1 MNKVQVLLYTSYLHT
16 IGGIETFVDNWV
28 EILLPH
34 YDIGLYCPQ
43 MPTERLCRLSQTI
56 PVFKGG
62 DVECDTLVMIRIGD
76 AIPKGVKY
84 KKSVRMC
91 HACRSNPAWHILD
104 DCDRVIHVSEASK
117 HSFSSDGDVILNP
130 VVKRSRDALI
140 LVSATRI
147 PAMDKGKNADRMI
160 KLAEMLNDADVPF
173 VWLNFSD
180 SPLSDAPRGM
190 VNVGM
195 TADIQS
201 YIARADYLVQLSDQE
216 GFGYSVAEALINHTA
231 VICTPFKT
239 TAELGVVDGKNG
251 YILPFDMNYDV
262 TKLLNVPGFEYKYDN
277 KPIIRAWRKV
287 LGNTKPKH
295 DYTPPEM
302 VDVVARIEYR
312 DIMLNRVLNPGDAVA
327 MPYARAM
334 ELIDKGFVTKKDKK
348 G

>member
-1 MNKVQVLLYTSYLHT
+1 MNKVQVLLYTSYLHS

-28 EILLPH
+28 EILLPY

-43 MPTERLCRLSQTI
+43 MPTERLYRLSQII
-56 PVFKGG
+56 PVYKSGE
-62 DVECDTLVMIRIGD
+62 VECDTLVMIRIGD
-76 AIPKGVKY
+76 AIPKGIKY

-104 DCDRVIHVSEASK
+104 DCDRVIHVSEASRT
-117 HSFSSDGDVILNP
+117 SFNSDGAVIYNP
-130 VVKRSRDALI
+130 VIKRAKDSLI

-160 KLAEMLNDADVPF
+160 KLAQMLNDADIPF

-180 SPLSDAPRGM
+180 SPLTDAPKGM

-195 TADIQS
+195 TNDIQS
-201 YIARADYLVQLSDQE
+201 YIARADYLVQLSNQE

-251 YILPFDMNYDV
+251 YILPFDMQYDV
-262 TKLLNVPGFEYKYDN
+262 TKLLNVPEFEYKYDN
-277 KPIIRAWRKV
+277 KPIVKAWRKL

-295 DYTPPEM
+295 DYIPPEY
-302 VDVVARIEYR
+302 VDVVAKIEYR
-312 DIMLNRVLNPGDAVA
+312 DIVLNKVFQPKDEIS
-327 MPYARAM
+327 MPYDRAM
-334 ELIDKGFVTKKDKK
+334 ELIEKGFVKKK
-348 G
+348 

>member
-1 MNKVQVLLYTSYLHT
+1 MNKVQVLLYTSYLHS

-28 EILLPH
+28 EILSPY

-43 MPTERLCRLSQTI
+43 MPTERLIRLSQII
-56 PVFKGG
+56 PVYKEGE
-62 DVECDTLVMIRIGD
+62 VECDTLVMIRIGD
-76 AIPKGVKY
+76 AIPKDIRY

-91 HACRSNPAWHILD
+91 HACRSNPSWRILP

-117 HSFSSDGDVILNP
+117 ASFNSDGAVILNP

-160 KLAEMLNDADVPF
+160 KLAEMLNAADIPF

-180 SPLSDAPRGM
+180 SPLTDAPRGL

-239 TAELGVVDGKNG
+239 TAELRVRDGING
-251 YILPFDMNYDV
+251 YILPFDMSYDV
-262 TKLLNVPGFEYKYDN
+262 TRLLDVPTFDYAWDN
-277 KPIIRAWRKV
+277 KPIIKAWRKV

-295 DYTPPEM
+295 DYIPPEY
-302 VDVVARIEYR
+302 VDVVVKIEYR
-312 DIMLNRVLNPGDAVA
+312 DLILKKTLQPGERAS
-327 MPYARAM
+327 MPYPRAM
-334 ELIDKGFVTKKDKK
+334 ELIEKGFVSRK
-348 G
+348 